1 MKGLIRLVDSH
12 LNSQLKGSQHY
23 ENEKRR
29 RARHHFGARRKRLVG
44 LRAYTASKAAV
55 SPE

>member
-23 ENEKRR
+23 EKRGGVLGTTSVHEES
-29 RARHHFGARRKRLVG
+29 AWSGCS
-44 LRAYTASKAAV
+44 AYTASKAAV

>member
-23 ENEKRR
+23 ENEKRGGVL
-29 RARHHFGARRKRLVG
+29 GATSVHEESAWSG
-44 LRAYTASKAAV
+44 
-55 SPE
+55 